1 MNQLHTPKA
10 SRNQATGRERVVG
23 VRGVVPEERSMSSSM
38 GSGSIRRSA
47 GALFRGVLPS
57 TRPGAGTFTDV
68 PTTFTAP
75 TVSTAP
81 TTARTGAHP
90 APSRPAVP
98 VPLRAAVAALASSAL
113 LASPLLLA
121 GTAAA
126 DPKDG
131 QPPKAPVPP
140 AKMSQVGGD
149 KLGTPGVQVSPRGG
163 APKLPGPDTLTARS
177 WIVSDAESGKVLAA
191 KNPHWKLPPASTLKM
206 LFADTVLP
214 KFPKNKKYTVKA
226 ADLEGMGEGSSLVGI
241 KENLSY
247 SVHDLWL
254 GVFLRSGNDA
264 VHTLSAMNGGT
275 AATVSEM
282 QQRAKE
288 LNATDTHVV
297 TPDGYDAPGQVSSAY
312 DLSLFARAGLQN
324 ADFREY
330 CSTASA
336 QFPGEKGKG
345 GKRAKFGIQNTNR
358 LLSGDYDIKPYPG
371 IAGVKNGSTTN
382 AGSTFTG
389 VAQHG
394 DRKLLVTVMNP
405 EKKEHN
411 EAYKEAAKLFDW
423 GFAASEK
430 VEPVGHL
437 VGPGSEGTDGGTT
450 GGKAQAGAKNGH
462 EHAQAGMDSAE
473 SGGGAWTAL
482 GIAGGALVVLGLVAI
497 GVHRRWPLPALVRG
511 RRSRR

>member
-1 MNQLHTPKA
+1 M
-10 SRNQATGRERVVG
+10 
-23 VRGVVPEERSMSSSM
+23 
-38 GSGSIRRSA
+38 
-47 GALFRGVLPS
+47 
-57 TRPGAGTFTDV
+57 
-68 PTTFTAP
+68 PTTLSAHTSPSA
-75 TVSTAP
+75 VRAV
-81 TTARTGAHP
+81 RT
-90 APSRPAVP
+90 
-98 VPLRAAVAALASSAL
+98 VAALASSAL
-113 LASPLLLA
+113 LVSPLLA
-121 GTAAA
+121 GTAYA

-131 QPPKAPVPP
+131 GQVPKVPAPPV
-140 AKMSQVGGD
+140 KMSQVGGER
-149 KLGTPGVQVSPRGG
+149 LGQPGVQVQSKAG
-163 APKLPGPDTLTARS
+163 APKLPDDKEITARA
-177 WIVSDAESGKVLAA
+177 WIVSDAETGEVLAA
-191 KNPHWKLPPASTLKM
+191 KNPHWQLAPASTLKM

-214 KFPKNKKYTVKA
+214 KFPKTQKYTVKP
-226 ADLEGMGEGSSLVGI
+226 ADLAGMGAGSSLVGI
-241 KENLSY
+241 KENLTY
-247 SVHDLWL
+247 TVHDLWL

-275 AATVSEM
+275 AATVKQM

-336 QFPGEKGKG
+336 QFPGETGKD
-345 GKRAKFGIQNTNR
+345 GKRATFGIQNTNR

-411 EAYKEAAKLFDW
+411 EAYREAAKLFDW
-423 GFAASEK
+423 GFAADGK

-437 VGPGSEGTDGGTT
+437 VGPKGSGEGEGAG
-450 GGKAQAGAKNGH
+450 GAKNGDQQT
-462 EHAQAGMDSAE
+462 QAALN
-473 SGGGAWTAL
+473 SGSGWGGPWTAAGIGAGAVVLLGGVAFLVRRRRPLPEAVQGRRGGAD
-482 GIAGGALVVLGLVAI
+482 GGP
-497 GVHRRWPLPALVRG
+497 RKE
-511 RRSRR
+511 